1 MDHPFAGDPDHVALW
16 QTSWDHI
23 TELDKLPNFRNIM
36 ASFESSARDW
46 REWVRSAEPE
56 TVAARLPGAPL
67 PLPPHDGVSG
77 CMVDRYGHV
86 PIIALITFII
96 TRGRRVG
103 EPLLRDAAPHHR
115 PLPPP

>member
-1 MDHPFAGDPDHVALW
+1 MTNPLIEPPLITACW

-56 TVAARLPGAPL
+56 TVAARLPG
-67 PLPPHDGVSG
+67 
-77 CMVDRYGHV
+77 
-86 PIIALITFII
+86 T
-96 TRGRRVG
+96 
-103 EPLLRDAAPHHR
+103 
-115 PLPPP
+115 PPPSHHVKTTSF